1 MNLEKKKI
9 TPVLLAGGSGT
20 RLWPLSRKSYP
31 KQFLKIIGDES
42 LFQGSARR
50 LTSSH
55 ILNFDNLVTL
65 THSDHRFVV
74 AEQLQ
79 NIGVDPGPILIEPA
93 SKNTAPSV
101 LAACLYAMKTDPEAI
116 LLVAPSDHMILD
128 VSVFHEAIS
137 LGLSEIE
144 FGNIITFGVIP
155 TRAETGYGYLETAT
169 PFSGKPVRVKR
180 FIEKPVIKRAE
191 EMAASGSHMWNSG
204 IFMFRAKDMV
214 DAFQKNAP
222 NLILPVKKSVDN
234 GKVDLGFFRFD
245 PETWAM
251 CENISIDYAVME
263 KVDKLIA
270 VQLETHWS
278 DLGDWASVWTE
289 HQKDT
294 NGNVN
299 SVNSTSIDCVN
310 TFLRSESEN
319 VEVVGLGLS
328 DIIAIAMPDAV
339 LVTHKSRVQDVKLV
353 VNELT
358 KKDVSQAKL
367 FPKFHRPWGW
377 FEILSRKGRFQV
389 KRIMV
394 NSGGAL
400 SLQSHRYRSE
410 HWVVVEGTAKVI
422 VEQEEKLLTEGQS
435 VYVPL
440 GAMHRMENPGKSPM
454 LLIEVQTGSYLGED
468 DIIRYDDI
476 YSRE

>member
-101 LAACLYAMKTDPEAI
+101 LAACFYAMQTDPEAI

-128 VSVFHEAIS
+128 VSIFHEAIS

-144 FGNIITFGVIP
+144 FGNIITFGIIP
-155 TRAETGYGYLETAT
+155 TRAETGYGYLETANQ
-169 PFSGKPVRVKR
+169 FSGKPVRVKR

-310 TFLRSESEN
+310 TFLRSESE
-319 VEVVGLGLS
+319 
-328 DIIAIAMPDAV
+328 
-339 LVTHKSRVQDVKLV
+339 
-353 VNELT
+353 LT